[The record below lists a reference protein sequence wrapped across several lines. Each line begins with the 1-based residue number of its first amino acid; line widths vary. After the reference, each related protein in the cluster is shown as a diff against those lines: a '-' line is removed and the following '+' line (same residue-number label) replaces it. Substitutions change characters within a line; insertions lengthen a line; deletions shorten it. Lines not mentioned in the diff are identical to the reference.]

1 MSDRLKILLRLVI
14 FIFVVIGLGAAL
26 YFAFFRGAPAVID
39 TDEAEVQTA
48 NGSLPG
54 AGDAEERTNGGTS
67 TDGTSNNGTGT
78 LPPSAVAEGGATVTR
93 ELTSSEVLSPTLT
106 VDGTVAFYDPAD
118 GRFYTINNDGE
129 LELMSQKQF
138 PQAETVTFASDVSS
152 AVIEFPDGSNI
163 VYGFNSG
170 KQVTLPSHWEDF
182 SFSGD
187 GEQIAGKSIGS
198 DPTNRSLVVT
208 STDGS
213 QTQVV
218 ASLGENDD
226 KVEVNWSPSGK
237 VVAFSRT
244 GVAQTGFGRQE
255 YYLIGLDG
263 EASGILIVEGSDF
276 SAIWSPDSEHVL
288 YSVAESS
295 DNYRPS
301 IWYADSEGDRGNDP
315 RTRLNLSTWVEKCTF
330 ASASTLYCAVP
341 DEMVDGAGS
350 DPRLVTSA
358 DSLYR
363 IDLPSGRTTL
373 LGYASAEMQMFNLS
387 VSSDNSTL
395 YFQDEDGKLNSM
407 RLK

>member
-1 MSDRLKILLRLVI
+1 MLLRLAI
-14 FIFVVIGLGAAL
+14 FLAVVTGLGAAL

-39 TDEAEVQTA
+39 TDEVTEQTA
-48 NGSLPG
+48 NGNLPG
-54 AGDAEERTNGGTS
+54 ANDAGPRTD
-67 TDGTSNNGTGT
+67 DGTDTDTTVEQSTGT
-78 LPPSAVAEGGATVTR
+78 LPPSAVAEGGATITR
-93 ELTSSEVLSPTLT
+93 ELTSSEVLSPTVT

-138 PQAETVTFASDVSS
+138 PQAETVTFSADVSS

-163 VYGFNSG
+163 VYGFDSG
-170 KQVTLPSHWEDF
+170 KQTTLPSHWEDF

-208 STDGS
+208 SADGS

-218 ASLGENDD
+218 AALGENDD
-226 KVEVNWSPSGK
+226 KVQVNWSPSGN

-255 YYLIGLDG
+255 YYLLGLDG
-263 EASGILIVEGSDF
+263 EAAGILIVEGSDF

-301 IWYADSEGDRGNDP
+301 LWYADSEGDRGNDP
-315 RTRLNLSTWVEKCTF
+315 RSKIDLATWVEKCTF
-330 ASASTLYCAVP
+330 ANATTLYCAVP
-341 DEMVDGAGS
+341 NEMVDGAGS
-350 DPRLVTSA
+350 DPRLVTSP

-373 LGYASAEMQMFNLS
+373 LGYASADMQMFNLS
-387 VSSDNSTL
+387 VSSDSSIL

-407 RLK
+407 RLR